1 MQENG
6 LISNIILTLKF
17 MTSQLGLQTI
27 AIHILPSISQNK
39 INQTMKLSQLR
50 EHNKKNISLQNYTEN
65 EAGRLV
71 EDLVLFFK
79 KA

>member
-1 MQENG
+1 MQESG

-27 AIHILPSISQNK
+27 AIHILSSISQNK

-50 EHNKKNISLQNYTEN
+50 EHNKKNISLQNYIEN

-71 EDLVLFFK
+71 QDLVLFFK